1 MKPQV
6 RALRHTDT
14 QACQL
19 RGFPFREFM
28 ADRGLE
34 DILDEAEQQDWPA
47 KEIAGQVL
55 ARCCLTDGKFNNF
68 QVGFLTVITFLK
80 DQLGSL
86 GQGEQQA
93 FADLAK
99 LLKSPNAVQG
109 IAGWLNTHY
118 PAG

>member
-1 MKPQV
+1 
-6 RALRHTDT
+6 
-14 QACQL
+14 
-19 RGFPFREFM
+19 M

-34 DILDEAEQQDWPA
+34 DILDEAELHDWPA

-68 QVGFLTVITFLK
+68 VAGFLTVITFLK
-80 DQLGSL
+80 DQLGPL

-99 LLKSPNAVQG
+99 VLNNPGAPQG
-109 IAGWLNTHY
+109 ITGWLNTHY
-118 PAG
+118 PAD